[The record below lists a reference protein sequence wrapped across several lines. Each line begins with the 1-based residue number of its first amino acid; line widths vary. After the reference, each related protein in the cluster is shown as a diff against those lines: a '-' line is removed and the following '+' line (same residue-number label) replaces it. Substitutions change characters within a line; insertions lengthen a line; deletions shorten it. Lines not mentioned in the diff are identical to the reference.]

1 MRRIVTSLLLL
12 LSSTSLT
19 AQQIAD
25 FSANYLVR
33 FNGIQ
38 AAELKQ
44 TLETNEDGTRLYSSQ
59 MRAKGVFAYIKPD
72 VITESSLWHLQNDQI
87 QPLNYSYERTGGK
100 KEKQLTMLF
109 DWSAMTVHIDDKKQP
124 WTLKLKPNTLDKLVY
139 QIALMRD
146 LNKNK
151 QKLDY
156 TIADGGKLKIYNI
169 GMVGEETLKTTL
181 GEIDTI
187 KFTRVKNVDSKR
199 KTTLWCSPKLGYLPV
214 QIEHVDKDGSTF
226 TAVLRRLKGMDYSK
240 AFKKTIEHK
249 RF

>member
-1 MRRIVTSLLLL
+1 MN
-12 LSSTSLT
+12 
-19 AQQIAD
+19 A
-25 FSANYLVR
+25 LV
-33 FNGIQ
+33 
-38 AAELKQ
+38 A
-44 TLETNEDGTRLYSSQ
+44 
-59 MRAKGVFAYIKPD
+59 
-72 VITESSLWHLQNDQI
+72 
-87 QPLNYSYERTGGK
+87 K